1 MWIKI
6 CQNLIRKTS
15 FKAYIC
21 NSDKKCVIKQQAKA
35 FANMATIRLK
45 AFIMAKQNALA
56 FFTIHDDQVPKVE
69 SNEYLQLQ
77 HQIFLAKLTLEEIW

>member
-1 MWIKI
+1 
-6 CQNLIRKTS
+6 
-15 FKAYIC
+15 
-21 NSDKKCVIKQQAKA
+21 
-35 FANMATIRLK
+35 MATIRLK